1 MALNK
6 VEQAKL
12 GNFGKLTATGH
23 SKSDKSIFG
32 QNACN
37 TVCSYTDSFNDITVG
52 DNGAFDIFSQKGMQ
66 NVEEQMKIM
75 QCQDK
80 NPEPKHFEMD
90 MKSFMVLKDE
100 LGLGQKKSFCNMS

>member
-6 VEQAKL
+6 VEQAQL
-12 GNFGKLTATGH
+12 GKFGKLTTSSH
-23 SKSDKSIFG
+23 IKNDKSIFG
-32 QNACN
+32 QNACS

-52 DNGAFDIFSQKGMQ
+52 DNGAFDIFSQKGMH

-90 MKSFMVLKDE
+90 AKSFMVLKEE
-100 LGLGQKKSFCNMS
+100 LGLGQRKRVFNS